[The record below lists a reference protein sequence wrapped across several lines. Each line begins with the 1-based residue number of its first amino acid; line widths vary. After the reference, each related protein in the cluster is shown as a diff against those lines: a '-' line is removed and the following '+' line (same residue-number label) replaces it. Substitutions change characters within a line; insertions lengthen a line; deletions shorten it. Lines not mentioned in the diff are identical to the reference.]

1 MDRTEVNASPVQKA
15 LQGIKKYKYVLL
27 TALLGV
33 LLLLLPQNEKA
44 ADSGSATPSAAE
56 NFDRE
61 ALKTRWRIFFPR
73 STASGSSRLC

>member
-44 ADSGSATPSAAE
+44 ADSGSATRSKPEGRRSTSRRERRRPLCSAVA
-56 NFDRE
+56 R
-61 ALKTRWRIFFPR
+61 APR
-73 STASGSSRLC
+73 SS